1 MQTRYRIYSLSA
13 RAILSYARS
22 EDDRYIFR
30 LSRKATEKCKVYGAA
45 HEQDDNALFYQI
57 MCVLRGNG
65 FAIPR
70 NQQVIPDLAEVIF
83 YVDFG
88 GIFDR
93 SGSNKYLERQKKAE
107 DMFRPEGITL
117 DFSSGEQR
125 YRAFERSGS
134 MSRQAKLSF
143 IRADLYDQVRRRIMM
158 DMTVTHCKLSQLYA
172 YNGLMLSG
180 GTRIDGIEI
189 TRPHRMIVVDKV
201 NLNRST
207 RVITVEDNGTKQ
219 GFKRYRRAET
229 LKHIDI
235 IRFDGEGL
243 ISKEYAKLIDK
254 KLCGKHI
261 HSSFQVR
268 MPFIKGMLHKVDIKD
283 FLRSAGCTFVTDI
296 YGIRHPIDEIDV
308 VLTRTMFKGFGTE
321 V

>member
-30 LSRKATEKCKVYGAA
+30 LSSKATEKCKVYGAA

-57 MCVLRGNG
+57 MCVLRGDG
-65 FAIPR
+65 FVIPR
-70 NQQVIPDLAEVIF
+70 KQQVIPDLADVIF

-117 DFSSGEQR
+117 DFGRGEQH

-143 IRADLYDQVRRRIMM
+143 IRADLYEPVRRRIMM
-158 DMTVTHCKLSQLYA
+158 DMTVTQCKLSQLYA

-189 TRPHRMIVVDKV
+189 TRPHRVIVVD
-201 NLNRST
+201 NPST
-207 RVITVEDNGTKQ
+207 LTRARVITVKENGTRR
-219 GFKRYRRAET
+219 GFKCYQRVERNE
-229 LKHIDI
+229 
-235 IRFDGEGL
+235 
-243 ISKEYAKLIDK
+243 
-254 KLCGKHI
+254 
-261 HSSFQVR
+261 
-268 MPFIKGMLHKVDIKD
+268 
-283 FLRSAGCTFVTDI
+283 
-296 YGIRHPIDEIDV
+296 
-308 VLTRTMFKGFGTE
+308 
-321 V
+321 